1 MPALVVRAEA
11 AAPLPPS
18 LVAAMT
24 ALDPAAVPVEAPDLD
39 RGACRHRPQQPALL
53 VADFNGDGRTDYA
66 MYLRSKRERRG
77 DGTAAQYALRF
88 VVFLG
93 DADGG
98 FAPRVVRE
106 WVSTLPLDE
115 RLELQHPGRIREVD
129 GGTDR
134 VVTLR
139 HPGIVEIQCGKAAST
154 YFWVPRSQAFE
165 YIVTAD

>member
-1 MPALVVRAEA
+1 MPALVVRAE

-24 ALDPAAVPVEAPDLD
+24 TLDPAAVPVEPADFEQ
-39 RGACRHRPQQPALL
+39 GACRHRTGHPARL

-66 MYLRSKRERRG
+66 MYLRSKRAPRG
-77 DGTAAQYALRF
+77 DSVAVQYALRF
-88 VVFLG
+88 VVFLA

-98 FAPRVVRE
+98 FVASVVRE
-106 WVSTLPLDE
+106 WVASLPLHE
-115 RLELQHPGRIREVD
+115 RLELQRPGRVREVE

-139 HPGIVEIQCGKAAST
+139 HPGIVEIYCGRAAST
-154 YFWVPRSQAFE
+154 YFWAPRSQAFE
-165 YIVTAD
+165 YIVTGD